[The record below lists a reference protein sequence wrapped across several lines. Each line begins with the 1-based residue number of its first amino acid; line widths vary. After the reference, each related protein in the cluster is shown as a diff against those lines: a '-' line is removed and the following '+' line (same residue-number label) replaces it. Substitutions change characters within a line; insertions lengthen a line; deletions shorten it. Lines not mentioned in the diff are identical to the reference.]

1 MEQFQAV
8 AAQLGLDRTIIP
20 IFCMIVALYL
30 ILSAVYLKPYQHLL
44 ERRKKKTEGARS
56 EAKDLARRAEEKMAQ
71 YKASIKLAHDGAR
84 KVLSD
89 ANDEAK
95 REESKA
101 LADASTKAKGIL
113 HDATL
118 ELEKQK
124 KTVLAEMRG
133 EIPALASQVATKVL
147 GRQL

>member
-8 AAQLGLDRTIIP
+8 AAQLGLDHTIVP
-20 IFCMIVALYL
+20 IFGMLVVLYL
-30 ILSAVYLKPYQHLL
+30 VLSAVYLRPYQRLL
-44 ERRKKKTEGARS
+44 ENRKKKTEGARN
-56 EAKDLARRAEEKMAQ
+56 EAKELERKAEEKMAQ
-71 YKASIKLAHDGAR
+71 YKASIKSAHDGAR

-89 ANDEAK
+89 ASDEAK
-95 REESKA
+95 REESRV
-101 LADASTKAKGIL
+101 LAEASVRAKNIL

-124 KTVLAEMRG
+124 KTVLSEIRG
-133 EIPALASQVATKVL
+133 EIPALASQVAAKVL

>member
-8 AAQLGLDRTIIP
+8 AAQLGLDHTIIP
-20 IFCMIVALYL
+20 IFGMIVALYL
-30 ILSAVYLKPYQHLL
+30 VLSVVYLKPYQHLL
-44 ERRKKKTEGARS
+44 ENRKKKTEGARN
-56 EAKDLARRAEEKMAQ
+56 EAKELTQKAEEKMAQ
-71 YKASIKLAHDGAR
+71 YKASIKSVHDGAR

-95 REESKA
+95 REESKV
-101 LADASTKAKGIL
+101 LSDASVKAKGVL
-113 HDATL
+113 HDTTL

-124 KTVLAEMRG
+124 KTVLTEIQG
-133 EIPALASQVATKVL
+133 EIPVLAAQVAAKVL